1 MFKRFLLL
9 HKVDR
14 NRPVTSESKISGDF
28 QAVEKVVLGYPT
40 CLFQE
45 EQIRTR

>member
-28 QAVEKVVLGYPT
+28 PVIFRME
-40 CLFQE
+40 LFSG
-45 EQIRTR
+45 